1 MRLGIKC
8 TPMPDLSTHP
18 LGLDV
23 HVTVS
28 GAYVALVTGRYTTEA
43 GVSPQQEGG
52 GKSRG
57 RVDVGEWV
65 EWKCVEVFRNV
76 KVHEE
81 VGDEVDEPRVRHVRL
96 GASQGGDKGTR
107 HRGDV
112 TDMCN
117 LAQDKG
123 TRCGCQGARSK

>member
-43 GVSPQQEGG
+43 GVAGVASAGG
-52 GKSRG
+52 RRK
-57 RVDVGEWV
+57 E
-65 EWKCVEVFRNV
+65 
-76 KVHEE
+76 
-81 VGDEVDEPRVRHVRL
+81 
-96 GASQGGDKGTR
+96 
-107 HRGDV
+107 
-112 TDMCN
+112 
-117 LAQDKG
+117 
-123 TRCGCQGARSK
+123 